1 MHVVPV
7 MHLANSVFAVT
18 SYETGEVS
26 NKVASR
32 LLRPRER
39 HVLFHYHT
47 NLQMNIKE
55 LLHISYLKKTLS
67 PETQEMFCFQKY
79 IFYLKK

>member
-18 SYETGEVS
+18 SYETEEVS

-32 LLRPRER
+32 LLRPREH

-67 PETQEMFCFQKY
+67 PETQEISFVFKNIY
-79 IFYLKK
+79 FI